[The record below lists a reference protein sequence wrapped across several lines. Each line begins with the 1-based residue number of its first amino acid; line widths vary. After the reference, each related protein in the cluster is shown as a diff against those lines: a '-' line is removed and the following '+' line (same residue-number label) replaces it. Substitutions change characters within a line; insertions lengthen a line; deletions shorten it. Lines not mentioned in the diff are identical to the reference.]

1 MWGPQSLKRNGEK
14 GDFMNLYPLRL
25 EPQVKEIV
33 WGGRWLAEEL
43 GRPAPGPEA
52 RLGESWEAYSGS
64 LVTNGPLA
72 GRNLAD
78 LFNENATRYFGEKSR
93 SYPRFPLL
101 VKFIDA
107 RENLSVQVHPDNALA
122 QQIENY
128 PYGKTEFWYVMKAQ
142 PGAEICYGL
151 NETAQNLDQLEK
163 AMSDLD
169 LLRYLQKAPVKEGDV
184 VYLPAGTVHALTKGI
199 VVYELQ
205 QDTDITY
212 RLYDWGRVGRQIHI
226 EKGLKAIKLDHP
238 NPQVTH
244 PALAPKD
251 GYAAARLVESE
262 FFTADL
268 YSVNDRAELQ
278 AKPDSFTLLSVLEG
292 RGTLEPTTTLFEDEP
307 LARGQTLLI
316 PPGLDFRLTSSGRA
330 QPLKVIGGTI
340 R

>member
-1 MWGPQSLKRNGEK
+1 
-14 GDFMNLYPLRL
+14 MNLYPLRL

-43 GRPAPGPEA
+43 GRPAANPEA
-52 RLGESWEAYSGS
+52 KLGESWEAYSDS

-72 GRNLAD
+72 GRKLAD
-78 LFNENATRYFGEKSR
+78 LFNEDAARYFGAKSQ
-93 SYPRFPLL
+93 SYPKFPLL

-107 RENLSVQVHPDNALA
+107 RENLSVQVHPDNFLA
-122 QQIENY
+122 QQLENY

-163 AMSDLD
+163 AMSELD

-226 EKGLKAIKLDHP
+226 EKGLKAIKLDNP
-238 NPQVTH
+238 NPKVTH
-244 PALAPKD
+244 PALEPKES
-251 GYAAARLVESE
+251 YASARLVESE
-262 FFTADL
+262 YFTADL
-268 YSVNDRAELQ
+268 YSVTDRAELQ

-292 RGTLEPTTTLFEDEP
+292 SGTLEPTTSLFEDEP
-307 LARGQTLLI
+307 LAKGQTLLM
-316 PPGLDFRLTSSGRA
+316 PPGLDFRLVSTGSEK
-330 QPLKVIGGTI
+330 PLKVISGTI